1 MATGVSKSKWKDKR
15 LGDSLPAGD
24 SELTLTYEGK
34 KPSDEILGLPG
45 ASMNTLWSGQA
56 DKKAA
61 ARNRLYF
68 GDNLQVLATL
78 LHDQTVKGKVK
89 LVYIDPPF
97 ATRSVFQ
104 SRTQVDAYSD
114 LLAGAH
120 YVESLRERLILL
132 RELIATDGSIYVH
145 LDGNMAFHV
154 KVIMDEIFGS
164 RNFRSWITR
173 MKCNPKNYTR
183 KVYGNVSDY
192 VLFYTKSDSYLWN
205 RPVELWT
212 SAEEAKEYRY
222 VDPGS
227 NRRYMKVPVHAP
239 GARNGATGQPWRGVL
254 PPPGKHWQFPPA
266 TLDEMDARGEIYWSP
281 RGNPR
286 RKVYL
291 DMHQGVP
298 VQDIWL
304 DFRDAHNQN
313 VLITGY
319 PTEKNPDLLSRIVR
333 ASSKEGDLVLD
344 CFVGSGTTLSV
355 CSQLGRSWIGIDNS
369 PEAIATCLRRFSAGP
384 ERMGDYVSKSPKTNK
399 KPAGLQVPSLFTLDE
414 PPPMQNR
421 SVQTAKIN
429 DFCLYA
435 TMPYRNELA
444 DALASW
450 QS

>member
-1 MATGVSKSKWKDKR
+1 MATGVSKSRWKDKR
-15 LGDSLPAGD
+15 LGDSLPAGG

-34 KPSDEILGLPG
+34 KPSDVILGLPG
-45 ASMNTLWSGQA
+45 TSMSTLWSGQA

-78 LHDQTVKGKVK
+78 LNDPTVKGKVK

-120 YVESLRERLILL
+120 YIEFLRERLILL
-132 RELIATDGSIYVH
+132 RELLAIDGSIYVH

-205 RPVELWT
+205 RPVEPWT

-227 NRRYMKVPVHAP
+227 NRRYMKVPIHAP
-239 GARNGATGQPWRGVL
+239 GTRNGATGQPWRGVP

-286 RKVYL
+286 RKVFL

-298 VQDIWL
+298 VQDVWL

-355 CSQLGRSWIGIDNS
+355 CSQLRRPWIGVDNS
-369 PEAIATCLRRFSAGP
+369 PEAIATCLRRFSVGP
-384 ERMGDYVSKSPKTNK
+384 ERMGDYVSKSPRTSR
-399 KPAGLQVPSLFTLDE
+399 KPAELQVPSLFGLEE

-444 DALASW
+444 NALASW